1 MKYIIGMDGGG
12 TKTICAIS
20 DLDGNILFK
29 CSGGPANFLAYGVN
43 DVSQNIF
50 NLIEK
55 CVQELK
61 INFFDI
67 KAILAGTAGGGR
79 RDDAEMLE
87 KGIISILHSKNIEIE
102 NIKVE
107 SDAIVALEGAF
118 PGKPGSILIGGTGSI
133 MFGKDTAGQTHRV
146 GGFGRIIGDGGSGY
160 SIGRKGLFAISKDLD
175 GRGKHTLITELASAK
190 FNFNSS
196 ENLIRE
202 VYKNSFDVASMSP
215 VVLSAAEKSDQIALK
230 IIDEESEEL
239 ILHIESMIRK
249 INHPHLDVA
258 FIGGLIS
265 NDNIFSKLLKEK
277 ISHKIPAVNIVQPEY
292 PPEEGAIFLAIKLFN
307 LRSSQL

>member
-20 DLDGNILFK
+20 DLKGNILYK
-29 CSGGPANFLAYGVN
+29 CSGGPANFLAFGVN

-50 NLIEK
+50 NLIGK

-61 INFFDI
+61 INFSDI
-67 KAILAGTAGGGR
+67 KAVLIGAAGGGR

-87 KGIISILHSKNIEIE
+87 NGIISLLKVNNIEIE
-102 NIKVE
+102 SIIVE

-133 MFGKDTAGQTHRV
+133 MFGKDKNGNTYRV

-160 SIGRKGLFAISKDLD
+160 SIGKKGLFAISRDFD
-175 GRGKHTLITELASAK
+175 GRGEHTLITELASAK
-190 FNFNSS
+190 FNFVSS

-202 VYKNSFDVASMSP
+202 VYKNSFDVASMTP
-215 VVLSAAEKSDQIALK
+215 VVLSAAEKNDQIALR
-230 IIDEESEEL
+230 IIDEESDEL

-249 INHPHLDVA
+249 TNQPNLDVA

-265 NDNIFSKLLKEK
+265 NDNIFSKSLKEK
-277 ISHKIPAVNIVQPEY
+277 ISNKIPAVNIVLPEY
-292 PPEEGAIFLAIKLFN
+292 PPEEGAIFLAIKLLN
-307 LRSSQL
+307 PRSAIL